1 MFPGPLSADELSIM
15 RQPPTSLSIPI
26 SPPLVPL
33 SKLPRA
39 PSYPGGQT
47 KNDAEAAKL
56 QRAPSLADIEV
67 GEAKIKD
74 HLKFISEHL
83 ARVTRSSA
91 PGPCLSNAEFVD
103 IYQRNQHNHGHHFVV
118 HQHDHPVAGV
128 HYDLRL
134 QISKSSSISFAIMY
148 GLPGNPNST
157 RLSRNAT
164 ETRVHNIWSHLIES
178 ASLLTG
184 SLLIWD
190 TGEYSVLPHRPP
202 SKETDDE
209 LSSESEE
216 DNKQNRTSLSGS
228 AKLHQAFQDRKI
240 RLRLHGTR
248 LPPNYTITLRLHDI
262 NNRHEQPKKP
272 SRKRRRK
279 DPESKSRGRKETP
292 PSSDLEEEPLSLANG
307 IATPSA
313 ATPPVSE
320 AFERELQEIEDEEVR
335 QTNAYPGAS
344 NTINSIHQRQWY
356 ITLDRSSSGFVRKRN
371 KESGGKIWVRRK
383 REGGALVGFETFFVR
398 GRDVER
404 SVVTGRTADEV
415 MADEGVEGFVGRK
428 GWRAVLE

>member
-1 MFPGPLSADELSIM
+1 MFPGPLSADELSVM

-164 ETRVHNIWSHLIES
+164 ETRVHNIWVWYFPFCVAQFGILPVQCTLPADICIIR
-178 ASLLTG
+178 TG
-184 SLLIWD
+184 HDQSEDPMLFLCLP
-190 TGEYSVLPHRPP
+190 YSF
-202 SKETDDE
+202 SYATC
-209 LSSESEE
+209 
-216 DNKQNRTSLSGS
+216 
-228 AKLHQAFQDRKI
+228 
-240 RLRLHGTR
+240 
-248 LPPNYTITLRLHDI
+248 
-262 NNRHEQPKKP
+262 
-272 SRKRRRK
+272 
-279 DPESKSRGRKETP
+279 SKS
-292 PSSDLEEEPLSLANG
+292 SDC
-307 IATPSA
+307 
-313 ATPPVSE
+313 
-320 AFERELQEIEDEEVR
+320 
-335 QTNAYPGAS
+335 
-344 NTINSIHQRQWY
+344 
-356 ITLDRSSSGFVRKRN
+356 
-371 KESGGKIWVRRK
+371 
-383 REGGALVGFETFFVR
+383 
-398 GRDVER
+398 
-404 SVVTGRTADEV
+404 
-415 MADEGVEGFVGRK
+415 
-428 GWRAVLE
+428 